1 MKTNHRVLLMVAAI
15 GIVLLT
21 AAVNRHGSI
30 YAVGDRVNMAPGDD
44 LFAGLRWRNIGPFHG
59 GGVFA
64 GGGGPWG
71 AGGVF
76 FRGAPRG
83 GLEKK
88 KNRGWV
94 VLVFCYFF
102 QIGRL
107 RGRPGGPS
115 A

>member
-59 GGVFA
+59 GGGFA
-64 GGGGPWG
+64 GGRAPW
-71 AGGVF
+71 AARGVF
-76 FRGAPRG
+76 FLAAPPRRP
-83 GLEKK
+83 EKT
-88 KNRGWV
+88 KNRGV
-94 VLVFCYFF
+94 GVFSLFLVPP
-102 QIGRL
+102 INNH
-107 RGRPGGPS
+107 GGI
-115 A
+115 